1 LRRFIR
7 KPLDGSTTGVTE
19 AAISI
24 WIPYICRIEQI
35 NVIADYTP
43 ILTPTLGHRHG
54 GRMKTSAQLILA
66 IFAATFLSNLHETS
80 DASWRS
86 TAIVGIPATTLG
98 CIFIRLFFISNIENF
113 KSAISNPRI
122 KTLNSMCSVKI
133 KGRFSM
139 REICVSDLKLV
150 SGGSTGDAIAVG
162 GAIGGGVGITVGLS
176 SGAVVLLYW
185 A

>member
-1 LRRFIR
+1 LRPFIR

-19 AAISI
+19 ATISI

-43 ILTPTLGHRHG
+43 ILTPTLGQRHG
-54 GRMKTSAQLILA
+54 GRMKTSAQLIFMA

-98 CIFIRLFFISNIENF
+98 C
-113 KSAISNPRI
+113 P
-122 KTLNSMCSVKI
+122 
-133 KGRFSM
+133 
-139 REICVSDLKLV
+139 
-150 SGGSTGDAIAVG
+150 GDAIAVG
-162 GAIGGGVGITVGLS
+162 GAIGGRVGFSVGLS

>member
-1 LRRFIR
+1 
-7 KPLDGSTTGVTE
+7 LDGSTKGVTE

-54 GRMKTSAQLILA
+54 GRMKTSAQLIFMA

-98 CIFIRLFFISNIENF
+98 CIFIRLFFISNIENLN
-113 KSAISNPRI
+113 SVISNPII
-122 KTLNSMCSVKI
+122 KTLTSIVFRQKKKENLVRVKI
-133 KGRFSM
+133 
-139 REICVSDLKLV
+139 CVPDLKLI

-162 GAIGGGVGITVGLS
+162 GAFGGGVGISVGLT
-176 SGAVVLLYW
+176 SGPVVLLYW
-185 A
+185 ASVPE